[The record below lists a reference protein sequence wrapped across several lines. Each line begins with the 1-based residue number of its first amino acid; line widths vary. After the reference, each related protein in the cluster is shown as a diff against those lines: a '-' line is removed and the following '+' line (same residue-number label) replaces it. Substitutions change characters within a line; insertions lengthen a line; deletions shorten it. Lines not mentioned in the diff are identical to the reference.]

1 MVSKLWDRLREN
13 RILSI
18 GLVVVLLIVIYLSL
32 SAFGDQRQVA
42 ADRANLQIATVEMG
56 NLTATIGATG
66 TVRANQSAQLFWE
79 TAGTVES
86 VNIEIG
92 DEVAQDERLA
102 SLKLSSLPQNVIL
115 AQSELKSAQDELENF
130 YDSYGALGL
139 ADAAK
144 ALAEAQD
151 VLEDAQRDYSY
162 ETTISPQVDI
172 DQAFANMILA
182 RDKLDKVEDDYEPYA
197 DKPED
202 NLTRASLLS
211 KLAQARREYND
222 TVRLYNSYSTPGS
235 DTGIAIADADLALA
249 LAQFDESQED
259 YEKVLAGPST
269 QDTAAAEARVAAAE
283 ATLSQA
289 YIDAP
294 FAGIVTDA
302 YPTTGD
308 QVSSGLLAFQ
318 LDDLSRLLVD
328 VEVSEVDINRVK
340 VGQAATLSFDAIPE
354 IDYAGEVVA
363 VALAGNTEQG
373 AVNFR
378 VIVEL
383 LESDEAVRPGM
394 TAAVT
399 VVVTELENV
408 LLVPNRAVRV
418 LDGKRVVYVL
428 KDNGEILPF
437 TIELGASSESYSEI
451 LEGEFSQGDAI
462 VLNPPTITFEPGGGP
477 PPFVGG
483 GGGFGD

>member
-1 MVSKLWDRLREN
+1 MFSKLWDRIREN

-18 GLVVVLLIVIYLSL
+18 ALIVALLIALYLSI
-32 SAFGDQRQVA
+32 SAFGDQRQVV
-42 ADRANLQIATVEMG
+42 ADRANLQIANVELG

-66 TVRANQSAQLFWE
+66 TVRANQSAKLYWE
-79 TAGTVES
+79 TAGTVET
-86 VNIEIG
+86 VTIDIG
-92 DEVAQDERLA
+92 DQVQQDERLA
-102 SLKLSSLPQNVIL
+102 SLKTSSLPQNVIL
-115 AQSELKSAQDELENF
+115 AQSELKSAQDELETF
-130 YDSYGALGL
+130 YDSYGALGK
-139 ADAAK
+139 ADAEK
-144 ALAEAQD
+144 SVAEAQD
-151 VLEDAQRDYSY
+151 ALEDAQRDYSY

-235 DTGIAIADADLALA
+235 DTGIAIADAELALA
-249 LAQFDESQED
+249 IAQFDEAQQE
-259 YEKVLAGPST
+259 YEKVLAGPSA

-289 YIDAP
+289 YIEAP

-302 YPTTGD
+302 YPTAGD

-328 VEVSEVDINRVK
+328 VEVSEVDINRVT
-340 VGQAATLSFDAIPE
+340 VGQSATLSFDAIPE
-354 IDYAGEVVA
+354 KGYAGEVVA

-383 LESDEAVRPGM
+383 LESDENVRPGM

-399 VVVTELENV
+399 IVVTELENV

-418 LDGKRVVYVL
+418 LDGKRVVYL
-428 KDNGEILPF
+428 LTDAGDLQPLS
-437 TIELGASSESYSEI
+437 IELGASSENYSEI
-451 LEGEFSQGDAI
+451 LEGDFNEGDAI
-462 VLNPPTITFEPGGGP
+462 VLNPPTITFDAGSGP

-483 GGGFGD
+483 GGGFSD